1 MFLIMIALVTGTAA
15 GGEESSPEI
24 SAGKLE
30 RISNFHSRF
39 VDARNIDVWL
49 PDGYDRAKRYRVLY
63 MHDGQAL
70 FSGQGS
76 VSHQSW
82 RVADTV
88 ATLIQQNKLDDIIV
102 VGIWNNGKYRFSE
115 YFPQKVLQYL
125 PKAARTA
132 FVDNVLSGR
141 PRADQYL
148 RFIVEELKPAI
159 DRKFAT
165 RPGRDDTVIM
175 GSSMGAIISLYAI
188 SEYPQVFGAA
198 GCLSTHWLGGF
209 DNNARVP
216 LATFDYL
223 RDRIPDP
230 STHRIYMDHGTL
242 GLDAYYAVD
251 QQFFDL
257 MMRDKGYTDLNYASR
272 IFPGADHEEAAWA
285 ERLGIPLAFLV
296 GPR

>member
-1 MFLIMIALVTGTAA
+1 MHKMFLIMIALVTGTAA
-15 GGEESSPEI
+15 GGEESSPVV
-24 SAGKLE
+24 SAGRLE
-30 RISNFHSRF
+30 RMSNFPSRF

-70 FSGQGS
+70 FSGQWS

-88 ATLIQQNKLDDIIV
+88 ATMIQQRKLDDIIV
-102 VGIWNNGKYRFSE
+102 VGIWNNGKSRFSE
-115 YFPQKVLQYL
+115 DFPQKVLEYL

-188 SEYPQVFGAA
+188 TEYPQVFGGRRLPFPRIGWADSTTMRVFLSPPSFIFGTA
-198 GCLSTHWLGGF
+198 YRIPQPTGSTWITVPSGSMLSTPYI
-209 DNNARVP
+209 NNS
-216 LATFDYL
+216 
-223 RDRIPDP
+223 
-230 STHRIYMDHGTL
+230 STL
-242 GLDAYYAVD
+242 
-251 QQFFDL
+251 
-257 MMRDKGYTDLNYASR
+257 
-272 IFPGADHEEAAWA
+272 
-285 ERLGIPLAFLV
+285 
-296 GPR
+296 

>member
-1 MFLIMIALVTGTAA
+1 
-15 GGEESSPEI
+15 
-24 SAGKLE
+24 
-30 RISNFHSRF
+30 
-39 VDARNIDVWL
+39 
-49 PDGYDRAKRYRVLY
+49 
-63 MHDGQAL
+63 
-70 FSGQGS
+70 
-76 VSHQSW
+76 
-82 RVADTV
+82 
-88 ATLIQQNKLDDIIV
+88 
-102 VGIWNNGKYRFSE
+102 
-115 YFPQKVLQYL
+115 
-125 PKAARTA
+125 
-132 FVDNVLSGR
+132 
-141 PRADQYL
+141 
-148 RFIVEELKPAI
+148 
-159 DRKFAT
+159 
-165 RPGRDDTVIM
+165 M

-216 LATFDYL
+216 LAIFDYF

-242 GLDAYYAVD
+242 GLDAYYAVH

-285 ERLGIPLAFLV
+285 ERLGIPLAFLA

>member
-15 GGEESSPEI
+15 GGEESSPVV
-24 SAGKLE
+24 SAGRLE
-30 RISNFHSRF
+30 RMSNFPSRF

-70 FSGQGS
+70 FSGQWS

-88 ATLIQQNKLDDIIV
+88 ARLIQQGELDDTII

-115 YFPQKVLQYL
+115 YFPQKALEYL

-188 SEYPQVFGAA
+188 TEYPQVFGAA

-209 DNNARVP
+209 DNNARIP
-216 LATFDYL
+216 LATFVYF

-242 GLDAYYAVD
+242 GLDAYYGVH

-272 IFPGADHEEAAWA
+272 TFPGADHDEAAWA
-285 ERLGIPLAFLV
+285 ERLGIPLVFLV